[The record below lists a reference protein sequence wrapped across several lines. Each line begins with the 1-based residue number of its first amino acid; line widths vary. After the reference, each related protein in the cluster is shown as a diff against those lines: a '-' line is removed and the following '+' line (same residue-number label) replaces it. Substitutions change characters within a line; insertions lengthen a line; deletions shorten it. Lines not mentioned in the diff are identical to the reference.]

1 MPKRPKTIAD
11 IPASAPIFPLSGALL
26 LPHTHRPLNIFE
38 QRYLDM
44 VDHALRTDRLI
55 ALVQPE
61 VADEES
67 PKGHVPLRQTGCLGR
82 LIHFEESED
91 NRYLIILEGI
101 ARVSIG
107 AEVKSDLGFRQH
119 MIDATPFADD
129 FKPDLGE
136 EEVDRHR
143 FMSMMREYAD
153 FADLELDWDEIDET
167 ATADL
172 VNFACMVSPYGAAE
186 KQLLLEAKTLVARAE
201 TLMAIAELEMARAR
215 SGTTLQ

>member
-1 MPKRPKTIAD
+1 MRKRPESIAD
-11 IPASAPIFPLSGALL
+11 IPAAVPIFPLSGALL
-26 LPHTHRPLNIFE
+26 LPQTHRPLNIFE
-38 QRYLDM
+38 PRYLDM
-44 VDHALRTDRLI
+44 IDHTLAGDRLI
-55 ALVQPE
+55 GLIQPE
-61 VADEES
+61 ATSEES
-67 PKGHVPLRQTGCLGR
+67 PKSQVPLRQTGCLGR

-101 ARVSIG
+101 CRFS
-107 AEVKSDLGFRQH
+107 LGDEIHTDHKFRSH
-119 MIDATPFADD
+119 NIDASAFAND

-136 EEVDRHR
+136 DDVDRTG
-143 FMSMMREYAD
+143 FMSMMRDYAE
-153 FADLELDWDEIDET
+153 FADLELDWDEIEET